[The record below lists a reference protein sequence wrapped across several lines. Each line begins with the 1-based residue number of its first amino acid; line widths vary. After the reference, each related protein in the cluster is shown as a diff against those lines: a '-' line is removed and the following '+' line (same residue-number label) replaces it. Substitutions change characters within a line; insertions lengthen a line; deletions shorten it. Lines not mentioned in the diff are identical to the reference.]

1 MIDVQARIGSAARR
15 GPALLALVAL
25 IAVALSGCG
34 ALHGARMAI
43 PGLSGLDEV
52 HPRLYV
58 ESSMSSAQRQAVQ
71 REIELGRAAV
81 EAFWG
86 GITTAPYFV
95 ACVTTDCDVR
105 FGSYGQRAA
114 AYGDIAIRLSPRG
127 MTASLIAHEWSH
139 AELYRRS
146 GGLWHARRIPRWFDE
161 GVAVVVAN
169 EPRHSEANWAEI
181 RRLNLPTPALVTLV
195 TFGDWGAAMR
205 AFGETAGDVPGN
217 RHVVYTVAGHAVR
230 TFLACAGPEGI
241 VAILDAVRAGSAF
254 DEAYARVE
262 GRRCDPHRG
271 TAAAPG
277 S

>member
-1 MIDVQARIGSAARR
+1 MQSRIGSAGRR
-15 GPALLALVAL
+15 GPALLALVGL
-25 IAVALSGCG
+25 IAVAVSGCG

-58 ESSMSSAQRQAVQ
+58 EPSMSPAQRQAVQ

-146 GGLWHARRIPRWFDE
+146 GGLWHARRIP
-161 GVAVVVAN
+161 
-169 EPRHSEANWAEI
+169 H
-181 RRLNLPTPALVTLV
+181 LPTPALATLV
-195 TFGDWGAAMR
+195 TVGDWGAAMR

-254 DEAYARVE
+254 DEAYAQVE